1 MGLKMRKRKKRIP
14 KKSIL
19 LLSAAVLLL
28 LGSAIGSTRAALTY
42 YSENYVAGMELSSI
56 GVSLIESN
64 ADHKNKVVSS
74 RNYADN
80 GTWEG
85 TTDGVL
91 LDGFLKDEDE
101 EKAEEKI
108 IPGKKYDEVLS
119 VKNSGNIDTYVRVIV
134 TKNWLDKEK
143 KKVPVTT
150 LDPGLIELNY
160 LDGWREDETAST
172 SERTVLYYQDI
183 LSAGSEV
190 AFADSL
196 RINPDICKELTRTVN
211 DDKTVYTYTYEYD
224 GYSFQIA
231 AEVDAVQ
238 THNGKDAVKSAWG
251 IDGSILGL

>member
-1 MGLKMRKRKKRIP
+1 MRKRKKRIP

-28 LGSAIGSTRAALTY
+28 LGSTIGSTRAALTY

-56 GVSLIESN
+56 GVSLLEN
-64 ADHKNKVVSS
+64 GKVVSS
-74 RNYADN
+74 RDYADN
-80 GTWEG
+80 GEWKGEA
-85 TTDGVL
+85 DGVL
-91 LDGFLKDEDE
+91 LDGFLE
-101 EKAEEKI
+101 EGEKI
-108 IPGKKYDEVLS
+108 IPGKNYDEVLS
-119 VKNSGNIDTYVRVIV
+119 VRNSGNIDTYVRVIV
-134 TKNWLDKEK
+134 TTNWLDKEK

-150 LDPGLIELNY
+150 LDPGLIELHY
-160 LDGWREDETAST
+160 LDGWRVDDAAST

-196 RINPDICKELTRTVN
+196 RINPDICNRLTQTV
-211 DDKTVYTYTYEYD
+211 DDNVYTYTYEYD